1 MMARSEMGNFA
12 QGLSARSCVV
22 MVDALEQFGDDLTV
36 PSGTTHMATTD
47 LGAITVAALAVYPYE
62 RR

>member
-1 MMARSEMGNFA
+1 MMARSEMGNFV

-22 MVDALEQFGDDLTV
+22 MVNALEQFGDDLTV
-36 PSGTTHMATTD
+36 PSGTTHMV
-47 LGAITVAALAVYPYE
+47 GAITVAALAACPYE